1 MSSVDVL
8 AYALTIAALAALA
21 LLGLRV
27 RRETPERITTR
38 GLAGTA
44 ALTAVSALL
53 AGYLLTMAQPFPVRV
68 GLVIY
73 ARVSVIAA
81 LALAALAIAHA
92 TRSTTRADS

>member
-1 MSSVDVL
+1 MSGGDVI

-21 LLGLRV
+21 LLGVRV
-27 RRETPERITTR
+27 WRETPERVTTR

-73 ARVSVIAA
+73 ARVSVTAA
-81 LALAALAIAHA
+81 LALAVLAIVHA
-92 TRSTTRADS
+92 TRSTTKASR

>member
-1 MSSVDVL
+1 MSGVDVL
-8 AYALTIAALAALA
+8 AYALTLAALAALA
-21 LLGLRV
+21 LLGLRAW
-27 RRETPERITTR
+27 RETPQRITTR

-81 LALAALAIAHA
+81 LALAVLAIAHA
-92 TRSTTRADS
+92 TRSTRRADS